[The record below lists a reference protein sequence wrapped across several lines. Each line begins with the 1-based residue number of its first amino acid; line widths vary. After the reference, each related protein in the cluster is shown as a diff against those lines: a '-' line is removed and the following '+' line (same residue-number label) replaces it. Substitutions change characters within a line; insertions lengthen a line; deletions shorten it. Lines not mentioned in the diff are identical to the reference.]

1 MDNQSPINA
10 LPPVI
15 VVICVVM
22 GMVELAFGAGAQ
34 GLAGGPEAIGW
45 RLQAIQSYAFAPP
58 VLDAVWARGDY
69 GIDMIRRFVTYPFV
83 HGSFSGA
90 AFGIALILALG
101 KFVGDAFGNVVTLL
115 LLLLTTVFGALV
127 FGVVLTGPSEV
138 LLGAFP
144 PAYGLIG
151 AYTYL
156 IWLHL
161 GRSGENQLAAFR
173 LIGVLMGLQ
182 LIFGV
187 IGSFAGGVPKTW
199 IAEVAAFVFGFV
211 VAPLMAPGGWTAFL
225 DRMRD
230 R

>member
-1 MDNQSPINA
+1 MDNQGPINA

-15 VVICVVM
+15 VAICM
-22 GMVELAFGAGAQ
+22 AMAAIELAFGAGAN
-34 GLAGGPEAIGW
+34 GLAGGPTAIGW
-45 RLQAIQSYAFAPP
+45 RLEAIQGYAWTP
-58 VLDAVWARGDY
+58 AVWDAIWVRGDY
-69 GIDMIRRFVTYPFV
+69 GWDMLRRLVTYPFV
-83 HGSFSGA
+83 YGSFTNA

-115 LLLLTTVFGALV
+115 LLVLTTVFGAVV
-127 FGVVLTGPSEV
+127 FGLVLSGPREV
-138 LLGAFP
+138 LFGAFP

-173 LIGVLMGLQ
+173 LIGFLMALQ
-182 LIFGV
+182 LVFGL
-187 IGSFAGGVPKTW
+187 IGSFTGGVPKTW
-199 IAEVAAFVFGFV
+199 IAEVAAFVCGFAL
-211 VAPLMAPGGWTAFL
+211 APLMARGGWAAFVA
-225 DRMRD
+225 RMRA